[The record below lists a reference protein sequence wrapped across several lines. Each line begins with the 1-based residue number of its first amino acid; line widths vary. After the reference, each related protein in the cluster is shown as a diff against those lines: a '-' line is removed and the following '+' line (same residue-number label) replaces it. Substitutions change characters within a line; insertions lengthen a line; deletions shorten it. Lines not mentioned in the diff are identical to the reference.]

1 MKILWIS
8 NTIFPDPSEF
18 LGIESP
24 IYGGWMYGLAKRLSL
39 SNKVRLAVATTYP
52 GADLKKITLS
62 EIDYFLLPCK
72 NNRNYNSTLELFW
85 EQVVTDFQPDVVH
98 IHGTEYAHG
107 LACMRKLPNL
117 NYVVSIQGLV
127 RVYSK
132 YFFAGI
138 SWQEIL
144 LNITFRDVI
153 KSETIF
159 QLKQKF
165 INQGK
170 LEKEYLLNSQHTIG
184 RTNWDFVHAKT
195 MNPNINY
202 HFCNESLRDRFYNA
216 EKWNF
221 ENCEPYTIF
230 LSQAGY
236 PIKGL
241 HQVIKSVAILKKD
254 YPQLKIKIGGGNI
267 INNKS
272 LLDRIKRTGYGNYV
286 LKLIK
291 NNNLEENFT
300 FLGSLS
306 EEQMISEYQKA
317 NVFICPSSIENSP
330 NSLGEAQLI
339 GVPVVAAYVGGI
351 PDMVEN
357 NKTGLLY
364 RFEEIEMM
372 AQCVRRIFTDSEL
385 VLELSKNS
393 IIAASSRHHIQI
405 NLDKTISIYNTIMNI
420 KY

>member
-39 SNKVRLAVATTYP
+39 SNNVRLAVATTYP

-72 NNRNYNSTLELFW
+72 YNRNYNSTLELFW

-132 YFFAGI
+132 YFVAGI

-317 NVFICPSSIENSP
+317 NIFICPSSIENSP

-339 GVPVVAAYVGGI
+339 GVPVIAAYVGGI

-393 IIAASSRHHIQI
+393 IIAASSRHHTQI